1 MFESI
6 PIVNY
11 QSTHLKSL
19 LALTDKLYSNN
30 VFESYLTP
38 QQLVLLEYIL
48 SIKNDETREKIWN
61 ELMNA
66 NLVLNVITI
75 LDSQKDDQQSIDET
89 VPNSQLSLSNTS
101 ENNDES
107 HDDESNN
114 EITLDKANA
123 DINQLDLT
131 DLSQHITTPG
141 FIGNLSM
148 KIRYVLWQCVIDIAY
163 KSTDSLEFLGDDKKQ
178 DEGFDYVL
186 LDDISDEAALSKDE
200 AEIETEQ
207 NNAPPKSTNDDSDDD
222 SDDDNYDDD
231 EDEDDYDGLELTA
244 KKTQKLPTTAE
255 QNVNIETDEQ
265 SRLVLTVEISTDTLL
280 KLRTNNFNAIMGN
293 WTKTYHS
300 YEYDKETMMKRLKL
314 EANNELLENEKDKKR
329 PLEAEDDETEAQH
342 GNTTDEHSSDY
353 EDDKHSTKRPKR
365 DSVSLPVNLGI
376 ANLSLKHLLNS
387 IQTNKSKLKLSDY
400 ELKTLITDVRKNRS
414 KWTSDDRIGQEELY
428 EACEKV
434 VLELRNYT
442 EHSTPFLNKVSK
454 REAPNYH
461 LIIKKSMDLNT
472 VLKKLKTFQYDS
484 KQEFV
489 DDIMLIWKNCLT
501 YNSDPSHFLRA
512 HAIAMQKKS
521 LQLIPMIPNI
531 TIRSRAEVERELAEL
546 ERDKE
551 YEDEADEEVEVA
563 GSGRK
568 GLNMGAHKPAGG
580 KTNSTGKTTEPTTEE
595 HQEDNSHPVDKS
607 DDENET
613 ENELLAAGD
622 SQKYNSKEEAQPAED
637 STEVHEIEG
646 ESNDAQTSK
655 IKMEHKN
662 DAEYE
667 LHENS
672 AQVNPVDENEK
683 KDSVNKVVDG
693 PISSEK
699 DSPSEHTIK
708 DQDVANEQFVKSE
721 EEKKT
726 EEEDLMAA
734 EAEDKNQEVEAAD
747 DDDEDEEDDDEEGGE
762 DNQTYM
768 NDGDDDRDDIELSIW
783 KSATAKSRAE
793 ICLRRSRYFTNG
805 RINSMSEALLKN
817 PSKLKDYSQ
826 LWQEYKDQKEIEA
839 YQQQLEQDSI
849 MKNGFGP
856 NVKEEESEQ
865 PEVPETTS
873 VLFGDKAATEIDYE
887 NAILLQEYDIVNG
900 LPNLEYKGVPSEV
913 LDEQENIYVNGLLQ
927 SGETYQSI
935 YQKNKD
941 KGMNVQMNEN
951 ISLIQQI
958 RHICHKI
965 SLIRM
970 LQTPQYLQNNKNP
983 SGINISKHKY
993 NYTEIDDSID
1003 IDPVSQLRTH
1013 DYRNNKE
1020 LIWRIMHKNVSKISM
1035 ASGFETAQP
1044 SAINILTDIAGDYL
1058 SNLIKTIKLHHES
1071 NTLNTKDSIDILNL
1085 TLLENGIQRP
1095 DLLYSYLES
1104 EFTKKSKKLRDMRSK
1119 LEVFLK
1125 DLLRPT
1131 LQELSE
1137 RNFEDESE
1145 NFVTGN
1151 FANELTGEDF
1161 FGFKELGL
1169 EKEFGM
1175 LSSSVPLQLLTTQ
1188 FQANENDKKVQ
1199 INKVQPEEIESINY
1213 YRLTKRDVESNHK
1226 YSFLKPMLE
1235 KAYKKSRIYSLKP
1248 NKNTPEA
1255 KTSQEDP
1262 DSDSYVILEDEEM
1275 PQKKG
1280 SSKLR
1285 LPPTGKISVS
1295 YKKAPIANAFFIP
1308 EVADILDGNVPESK
1322 EGNSDSN
1329 NTNSNPS
1336 NQPSTPSQDPKIENS
1351 FLSQDSTENP
1361 LENGSLLLDS
1371 NLKDITVPFND
1382 SFSLEL
1388 PKVE

>member
-19 LALTDKLYSNN
+19 LTLTDKLYSNN

-48 SIKNDETREKIWN
+48 SIKNSETREKIWN
-61 ELMNA
+61 GLMNA

-75 LDSQKDDQQSIDET
+75 VDSKKDEQQCDDET
-89 VPNSQLSLSNTS
+89 NPTSQTTLSNTS
-101 ENNDES
+101 ENNVES
-107 HDDESNN
+107 NNDDEPNN

-148 KIRYVLWQCVIDIAY
+148 KIRYVLWQCAIDIAY
-163 KSTDSLEFLGDDKKQ
+163 KSPDNIEYLGTDKKQ

-186 LDDISDEAALSKDE
+186 LDEISNEAALSKDE
-200 AEIETEQ
+200 TENKTEQ
-207 NNAPPKSTNDDSDDD
+207 NSVSTKPINDN

-231 EDEDDYDGLELTA
+231 EDEDDYDGIELKA
-244 KKTQKLPTTAE
+244 NKTQKPPTTSE
-255 QNVNIETDEQ
+255 QNITVETDDQ
-265 SRLVLTVEISTDTLL
+265 NRLILTVEISTDTLL

-329 PLEAEDDETEAQH
+329 SLETEDDETEAQH
-342 GNTTDEHSSDY
+342 GTTTDEHSSDY
-353 EDDKHSTKRPKR
+353 EDDKHSNKRPKR

-546 ERDKE
+546 EKDKE

-580 KTNSTGKTTEPTTEE
+580 KTNLNGKSTKPTSEE
-595 HQEDNSHPVDKS
+595 HQSDKS
-607 DDENET
+607 YPADKPEDESKPET
-613 ENELLAAGD
+613 DIPTTDTGNID
-622 SQKYNSKEEAQPAED
+622 PEEMLEAHSTTD
-637 STEVHEIEG
+637 STETHKIEG
-646 ESNDAQTSK
+646 ESNDTQTSK
-655 IKMEHKN
+655 IKREHK
-662 DAEYE
+662 D
-667 LHENS
+667 
-672 AQVNPVDENEK
+672 DIENELED
-683 KDSVNKVVDG
+683 DSTKAKPVADSEKNNSSNEVDG
-693 PISSEK
+693 PIFISREGSSTEQ
-699 DSPSEHTIK
+699 DMK
-708 DQDVANEQFVKSE
+708 DQEVANEKPVNPENVTTKDKSE
-721 EEKKT
+721 AENGTVAEL
-726 EEEDLMAA
+726 EDQDRGV
-734 EAEDKNQEVEAAD
+734 AEDDE
-747 DDDEDEEDDDEEGGE
+747 DDEDEGVE

-793 ICLRRSRYFTNG
+793 ICLRRSNYFTNG
-805 RINSMSEALLKN
+805 RINTMSEALLKN
-817 PSKLKDYSQ
+817 PSKLKDHSQ
-826 LWQEYKDQKEIEA
+826 LWQEYKEQKEIEA
-839 YQQQLEQDSI
+839 YQRQLEQDSI

-856 NVKEEESEQ
+856 NIKEEETEQ

-873 VLFGDKAATEIDYE
+873 ILFGDKAATEIDYE
-887 NAILLQEYDIVNG
+887 NAALLQEYDIVNG
-900 LPNLEYKGVPSEV
+900 LPNLEYKGIPSEA
-913 LDEQENIYVNGLLQ
+913 LDEQENIYVNGLLE
-927 SGETYQSI
+927 SGETYHSI

-941 KGMNVQMNEN
+941 KGMNIQMNEN

-983 SGINISKHKY
+983 SGSINISKHKY

-1044 SAINILTDIAGDYL
+1044 SAISILTDIAGDYL
-1058 SNLIKTIKLHHES
+1058 SNLIKTVKIHHES
-1071 NTLNTKDSIDILNL
+1071 NTLNTKDSNDILNL

-1104 EFTKKSKKLRDMRSK
+1104 EFTKKSKKLRDIRSK
-1119 LEVFLK
+1119 LEIFLK

-1169 EKEFGM
+1169 EKEFGV

-1213 YRLTKRDVESNHK
+1213 YRLTKRDVESNDK
-1226 YSFLKPMLE
+1226 YRFLKPMLE
-1235 KAYKKSRIYSLKP
+1235 KAYAKSRMYSLKP
-1248 NKNTPEA
+1248 NKNTPEV
-1255 KTSQEDP
+1255 KTPQQDP
-1262 DSDSYVILEDEEM
+1262 DSDEYVILEDEEM

-1308 EVADILDGNVPESK
+1308 EATDIPEGKDGESK
-1322 EGNSDSN
+1322 EEDSDIN
-1329 NTNSNPS
+1329 NTTSNHS
-1336 NQPSTPSQDPKIENS
+1336 NQPSTPSQDSKIENS
-1351 FLSQDSTENP
+1351 FLSQDSTEKT
-1361 LENGSLLLDS
+1361 LETGSLSLDS